1 MEGVGSLSAVNG
13 PRLVV
18 GRLCFPYLLQ
28 VGPQVLH
35 TAFADY
41 SKAHKRRATLNP
53 RRVHKHG
60 AQQAHYDGDLG
71 VVQR

>member
-1 MEGVGSLSAVNG
+1 MEGVGSGSAVNG
-13 PRLVV
+13 QRLE
-18 GRLCFPYLLQ
+18 GRLCCPYLLQ

-41 SKAHKRRATLNP
+41 TKAHKRRATLNP